1 MCVCVVVVFQPV
13 LMDGGVLLVVRYV
26 DIVLDLPVVNKMD
39 VVRVRLDGLHPHVL
53 VCIDY

>member
-1 MCVCVVVVFQPV
+1 
-13 LMDGGVLLVVRYV
+13 MDGGGLLVVRDV

-39 VVRVRLDGLHPHVL
+39 VVRVRLDGLHQHVL